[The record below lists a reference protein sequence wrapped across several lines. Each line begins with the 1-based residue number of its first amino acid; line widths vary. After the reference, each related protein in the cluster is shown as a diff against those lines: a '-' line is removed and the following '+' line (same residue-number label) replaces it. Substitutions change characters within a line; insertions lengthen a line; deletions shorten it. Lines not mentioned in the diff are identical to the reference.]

1 MIRTSIA
8 AALATAGLLA
18 LAGCGGSMEESATTG
33 MPLKTFQVVETE
45 FKPTPATFT
54 IYKAGTYAFEAVNKG
69 QAVHSLEIEGN
80 GVETE
85 LEQELQPGDSG
96 TLTVDLEAGVYELY
110 CPVGGHKDQGMK
122 GSIGVERAPGS
133 AETEDTSGGSGYGYG
148 N

>member
-1 MIRTSIA
+1 M
-8 AALATAGLLA
+8 ATVGLLA
-18 LAGCGGSMEESATTG
+18 LAGCGGSEEESASPG

-45 FKPTPATFT
+45 FKLMPATFT
-54 IYKAGTYAFEAVNKG
+54 IDKAGTYAFEAVNKG
-69 QAVHSLEIEGN
+69 QAVHSLEVEGN

-85 LEQELQPGDSG
+85 LDHDLQPGDTG
-96 TLTVDLEAGVYELY
+96 TLTVELEAGVYELY